1 MHHRILCLSLS
12 ACLSICAS
20 GPALAWGALGH
31 RITGEAAA
39 RHFPKA
45 LPAFLRTPEAIATIG
60 EYSREPD
67 RSRDAG
73 NPHDADLDP
82 AHFVDLSDD
91 GTVLGG
97 PRLEVLPANR
107 LDYDTAL
114 RTANANANKAGWL
127 PYSIIDGWQQLVK
140 DFALWRADVAGLK
153 FIKDPKARKWLEAD
167 RKRREMLTL
176 RDLGYWAHFVSDGS
190 QPLHVTVHY
199 NGWGDFPNP
208 HNYAGANLHA
218 RFESNFVGAHI
229 REKDLTPLL
238 SAHRPYD
245 GTIQDRT
252 SAYLLAT
259 AMHVEKTYQLD
270 QSQAFDQGTPEAR
283 TFVAQRLA
291 DGASML
297 RDMVADAWTESAKS
311 QLGYGANKISL
322 ADIEAGKVSGLL
334 AQLQN

>member
-1 MHHRILCLSLS
+1 MNHRILCLTLS
-12 ACLSICAS
+12 ACFSLCAS
-20 GPALAWGALGH
+20 GPVLAWGALGH
-31 RITGEAAA
+31 RMVGETAA
-39 RHFPKA
+39 RHFPKS
-45 LPAFLRTPEAIATIG
+45 LPAFLRTPDAIATIG
-60 EYSREPD
+60 EFSREPD

-97 PRLEVLPANR
+97 PRLDALPANR

-114 RTANANANKAGWL
+114 RAANADASKAGWL

-140 DFALWRADVAGLK
+140 DFAYWRADVAGLK
-153 FIKDPKARKWLEAD
+153 FIKDPAARKWLEAD

-208 HNYAGANLHA
+208 QNYAGANLHA
-218 RFESNFVGAHI
+218 RFETNFVNAHI
-229 REKDLTPLL
+229 RAKDLTPLL
-238 SAHRPYD
+238 GTYRPHG

-252 SAYLLAT
+252 TRYLLAT
-259 AMHVEKTYQLD
+259 AACVEKTYQLD
-270 QSQAFDQGTPEAR
+270 QAQAFDQGTPDAK

-291 DGASML
+291 EGASML
-297 RDMVADAWTESAKS
+297 RDMVADAWAESAKN
-311 QLGYGANKISL
+311 QLGYGANKMSL
-322 ADIEAGKVSGLL
+322 ADIEAGKVSGLVGL
-334 AQLQN
+334 LQN